1 MQDFAVITLG
11 TGVGSGFYV
20 DGKLMQG
27 KFGNAGEFGHI
38 IVEEDGRLCGCGRK
52 GCLET
57 YSSVSGLIFTVKEL
71 LSQEQESVLY
81 SMPELNGKVIADA
94 ARQGDPLATKAFEI
108 TNQYLGKA
116 LANLVTLFDPE
127 AIFLLGG
134 LAQSAD
140 LIVPSTKNIMEEN
153 LMSLFKSKVKILES
167 RLADADAAILGAA
180 AIAKE
185 QL

>member
-1 MQDFAVITLG
+1 
-11 TGVGSGFYV
+11 
-20 DGKLMQG
+20 
-27 KFGNAGEFGHI
+27 
-38 IVEEDGRLCGCGRK
+38 
-52 GCLET
+52 
-57 YSSVSGLIFTVKEL
+57 
-71 LSQEQESVLY
+71 
-81 SMPELNGKVIADA
+81 
-94 ARQGDPLATKAFEI
+94 
-108 TNQYLGKA
+108 LGKA